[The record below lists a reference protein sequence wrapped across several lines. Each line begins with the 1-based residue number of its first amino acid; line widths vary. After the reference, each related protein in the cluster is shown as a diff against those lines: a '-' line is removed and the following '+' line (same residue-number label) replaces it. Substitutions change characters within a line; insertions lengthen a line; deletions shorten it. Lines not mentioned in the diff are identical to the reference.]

1 MSSPVPCRSGEGIIT
16 RPRRET
22 KEGSDLAPKGRP
34 DLGREGVSEVIGSLI
49 LVAIVVIGIAIVGVL
64 LLANPTPSKV
74 PVFHPIISNQS
85 RTIYLYHK
93 GGDPLW
99 MGQFKILVDGGDQT
113 GNFTFLSPGSDPW
126 SVGETLTAVAPVM
139 PKRVAIILNQSGGG
153 ATILSVQDFVPSVS
167 IPLAENPWF
176 FNDASGRCDWDYR
189 KKITIDRTRVWG
201 SHTNFPVL
209 VSIDADAELAARAQK
224 DGDDILFTS
233 SDGTTK
239 LPHEIESYR
248 GNTGTLVA
256 WVKLPSLT
264 NTTNTEIY
272 LYYGNTTSTSQQS
285 ASSVWDSYYAGVW
298 HLNEVVTDE
307 ATGGTH
313 SDSTSP
319 QNNGVQ
325 YRNDEV
331 SGKINRS
338 QYFDGTADYVTVS
351 DSNDIDMTA
360 SQDFTVS
367 AWVNTNLAPV
377 AGTWPAMVRKVDDD
391 GSPADGYSLILHSG
405 LSGPWYIEIYD
416 GGSIYTAAGDLNIA
430 DSSWHY
436 IAGVRTGAALIAYE
450 DGNLADRNP
459 GGSSGDLSQGYPL
472 RLASNC
478 ATPPNGLMFTGT
490 LDEVRVSKT
499 ARSADWVKTEYN
511 NQNSPSSFYALGGE
525 EQWWK
530 C

>member
-16 RPRRET
+16 RPGRET
-22 KEGSDLAPKGRP
+22 KEGSGLAPGGRP
-34 DLGREGVSEVIGSLI
+34 DLGGEGVSEVIGSLI
-49 LVAIVVIGIAIVGVL
+49 LVGIVVIGVAIVGVL

-74 PVFHPIISNQS
+74 PAFHPIISNQS

-126 SVGETLTAVAPVM
+126 SVGETLTVVSPSM
-139 PKRVAIILNQSGGG
+139 PRRVVIILNQSGGG
-153 ATILSVQDFVPSVS
+153 ATILSVQDFAPSVS
-167 IPLAENPWF
+167 IPLAENPWY
-176 FNDASGRCDWDYR
+176 FNDASGKCDWDYR

-209 VSIDADAELAARAQK
+209 VSIDADADLAARAQK

-239 LPHEIESYR
+239 LSHEIESYM

-256 WVKLPSLT
+256 WVKLPTLT

-285 ASSVWDSYYAGVW
+285 ATSVWTNSYQAVW
-298 HLNEVVTDE
+298 HLNEVVNDE
-307 ATGGTH
+307 ATGGSH
-313 SDSTSP
+313 SDSTS
-319 QNNGVQ
+319 NALTASQ
-325 YRNDEV
+325 YNNDETA
-331 SGKINRS
+331 GKINRS
-338 QYFDGTADYVTVS
+338 QNFDGNDYTSRADTALL
-351 DSNDIDMTA
+351 DMTA
-360 SQDFTVS
+360 SQDFTLSTWVS
-367 AWVNTNLAPV
+367 TTQAGV

-391 GSPADGYSLILHSG
+391 GSPADGYSFILHSG
-405 LSGPWYIEIYD
+405 TSLPWYMEIYD
-416 GGSIYTAAGDLNIA
+416 GGSIYTSGGGNIA
-430 DSSWHY
+430 DGNWHY
-436 IAGVRTGAALIAYE
+436 IVGVRSGATLIAFE
-450 DGNLADRNP
+450 DGNPTNTNP
-459 GGSSGDLSQGYPL
+459 GGVSSDISNTYPL
-472 RLASNC
+472 RMASNC
-478 ATPPNGLMFTGT
+478 NTPNPNGLWYTGK